1 MESMR
6 ASLDRQA
13 RGTRMAD
20 ESEFQVAILLPV
32 QGTDEALDRTV
43 ASVLAQTERRWTL
56 WLIESEDARG
66 RAARWLGTDP
76 RVRRLPHA
84 GGGRAAALGAALA
97 RCPGDYLV
105 FLDAEHS
112 WEPGFLALTT
122 AFLRANPLEDLVCME
137 AVTPSGRPAVV
148 RRAIFRER
156 GALCAALDLPAGTT
170 PDGALDGAVW
180 YRGELAQH
188 LRWGE
193 YSRMAVTLMT
203 SDAALRLAPALGRE
217 SAALEYRL
225 QARLARTSAV
235 NLLALRGGGPAA
247 GGLVGR
253 AGAAAGAGRAGGV
266 RRDPRPPAGSRSGS
280 RPPAPRT
287 SRAAPAIAG
296 PAAARAWPR
305 SGPPRRARG
314 GVLRRPVWCPPFA
327 WRHTPGPGRAAG
339 ASPALIPIA
348 APHVDCT
355 THSGARKQGGEL
367 GAILFACRMRDGFCF
382 DFPVPGNN

>member
-1 MESMR
+1 
-6 ASLDRQA
+6 
-13 RGTRMAD
+13 MAD

-156 GALCAALDLPAGTT
+156 GAL
-170 PDGALDGAVW
+170 DGAVW

-235 NLLALRGGGPAA
+235 NLLALRGAVQQPVAWSAA
-247 GGLVGR
+247 QELQQE
-253 AGAAAGAGRAGGV
+253 
-266 RRDPRPPAGSRSGS
+266 
-280 RPPAPRT
+280 
-287 SRAAPAIAG
+287 RAALEVFDEIHGPQREVDPEVARLRRERLARLQRSPALRLLGHGLGLARH
-296 PAAARAWPR
+296 AARAVVC
-305 SGPPRRARG
+305 S
-314 GVLRRPVWCPPFA
+314 
-327 WRHTPGPGRAAG
+327 AG
-339 ASPALIPIA
+339 L
-348 APHVDCT
+348 
-355 THSGARKQGGEL
+355 SGAHRSRGATPLGLGGPQVHHP
-367 GAILFACRMRDGFCF
+367 R
-382 DFPVPGNN
+382 

>member
-1 MESMR
+1 
-6 ASLDRQA
+6 
-13 RGTRMAD
+13 MAD

-235 NLLALRGGGPAA
+235 NLLALRGAVQQPVAWSAAQELQQERAALEVFDEIHGPQREVDPEVARLRA
-247 GGLVGR
+247 NVLRGSSDRRPCGCSGMASVWPAMPRARWCAPPACLVPTVR
-253 AGAAAGAGRAGGV
+253 VAPPPWAWAGRRCITRA
-266 RRDPRPPAGSRSGS
+266 DPDRS
-280 RPPAPRT
+280 
-287 SRAAPAIAG
+287 
-296 PAAARAWPR
+296 AAR
-305 SGPPRRARG
+305 
-314 GVLRRPVWCPPFA
+314 
-327 WRHTPGPGRAAG
+327 
-339 ASPALIPIA
+339 
-348 APHVDCT
+348 
-355 THSGARKQGGEL
+355 
-367 GAILFACRMRDGFCF
+367 
-382 DFPVPGNN
+382 

>member
-1 MESMR
+1 
-6 ASLDRQA
+6 
-13 RGTRMAD
+13 MAD

-66 RAARWLGTDP
+66 RAARWLGTDL

-235 NLLALRGGGPAA
+235 NLLALRGAVQQPVAWSAA
-247 GGLVGR
+247 QELQQE
-253 AGAAAGAGRAGGV
+253 
-266 RRDPRPPAGSRSGS
+266 
-280 RPPAPRT
+280 
-287 SRAAPAIAG
+287 RAALEVFDEIHGPQREVDPEVARLRRERLARLQRSPALRLLGHGLGLARH
-296 PAAARAWPR
+296 AARAVVC
-305 SGPPRRARG
+305 S
-314 GVLRRPVWCPPFA
+314 
-327 WRHTPGPGRAAG
+327 AG
-339 ASPALIPIA
+339 L
-348 APHVDCT
+348 
-355 THSGARKQGGEL
+355 SGAHRSRGATPLGLGGPQVHHP
-367 GAILFACRMRDGFCF
+367 R
-382 DFPVPGNN
+382 